1 LVAEIC
7 AKHRR
12 TNTSVHQIARAQA
25 LTEVINDIAEYRA
38 ASHPALRAFWRVL
51 ALHDVARFRRD
62 YLAPERAAFKAAV
75 ARSQARRAA

>member
-1 LVAEIC
+1 MVAAIC

-12 TNTSVHQIARAQA
+12 GNTAVHQMARAQA

-51 ALHDVARFRRD
+51 ALHDIVAFKREF
-62 YLAPERAAFKAAV
+62 LIPERQAFEAAV

>member
-12 TNTSVHQIARAQA
+12 TNTSVHQMLREQA
-25 LTEVINDIAEYRA
+25 LAEVLNDIAEYRA

-62 YLAPERAAFKAAV
+62 YLAPERAAFEATVAAS
-75 ARSQARRAA
+75 RHRRAA

>member
-12 TNTSVHQIARAQA
+12 TNTSVHQMLREQA
-25 LTEVINDIAEYRA
+25 LAEMLNDIREYRT

-51 ALHDVARFRRD
+51 ALHDVVRFKREFI
-62 YLAPERAAFKAAV
+62 LPERAAFEEAV
-75 ARSQARRAA
+75 RRSQRRRAA

>member
-12 TNTSVHQIARAQA
+12 GNTSVHQMAREQA
-25 LTEVINDIAEYRA
+25 LAEMLNDIAEYRA

-51 ALHDVARFRRD
+51 ALHDIARFRRD
-62 YLAPERAAFKAAV
+62 YLVPERRAFEAAV
-75 ARSQARRAA
+75 LRSKQRRAA

>member
-1 LVAEIC
+1 MVAEIY

-12 TNTSVHQIARAQA
+12 GNTSVHQMLREQA
-25 LTEVINDIAEYRA
+25 LAELVNDIHEYRA

-62 YLAPERAAFKAAV
+62 YLAPERAAFEATVAAS
-75 ARSQARRAA
+75 RHRRAA